1 MPSALPCRLQKQG
14 QLEEIEQ
21 PEEVRSNQNSYQKLL
36 SSAGKLDIYQI
47 VESVA
52 VPLTLRLVLDSLP

>member
-1 MPSALPCRLQKQG
+1 MLSALRCKLQRQG

-21 PEEVRSNQNSYQKLL
+21 LEGGQNSRNSYQKLL